1 MYGSDAAHSMEPKEF
16 KLFCNAIKEAAI
28 IRDIK
33 VDKDNLNE
41 FKQMKRIFQKSIVT
55 SCDIKKGELIC
66 KDNIAFKK
74 PGDGI
79 SASQYKKIIGKKLKR
94 DLQQNIQIS
103 WGDLI

>member
-1 MYGSDAAHSMEPKEF
+1 MKFDLDVFSSLTKEMYSFAVEIFSSLASS
-16 KLFCNAIKEAAI
+16 
-28 IRDIK
+28 
-33 VDKDNLNE
+33 KDNLNE

-55 SCDIKKGELIC
+55 SCDIKKGEFIC
-66 KDNIAFKK
+66 KYKIAFKK

-94 DLQQNIQIS
+94 DIQRNVQIS